1 MDLQYEHVY
10 FYLRRG
16 TSMQIYMSF
25 RHSQRR
31 SRDGGGHFVK
41 YTNIHTIPKPYQN
54 KMSNLDSFSSLV
66 HFSLLHVY
74 LYYRLDTCI
83 TGPLPSFSHFFGWEA
98 NLFLVPQKEQLKFKM
113 ASNFCK
119 GKNKGLFSIM
129 RVLQCV
135 AAVILLLLLVIITF
149 NHITNKETVMS
160 IMEKIKHSTR

>member
-1 MDLQYEHVY
+1 M
-10 FYLRRG
+10 
-16 TSMQIYMSF
+16 
-25 RHSQRR
+25 
-31 SRDGGGHFVK
+31 
-41 YTNIHTIPKPYQN
+41 
-54 KMSNLDSFSSLV
+54 
-66 HFSLLHVY
+66 
-74 LYYRLDTCI
+74 YYRAIALFF
-83 TGPLPSFSHFFGWEA
+83 PFFRLRSKSFLA
-98 NLFLVPQKEQLKFKM
+98 PTEQLKFKM